1 MQFSRDKLVLAVLF
15 SLAVHFA
22 ILAFV
27 GDFSFKSTSKPVV
40 VKPRETPLLM
50 QVAPPSPPEKPRPDP
65 ARRPAAPEPV
75 PVAAVPLAVPQDSPA
90 TINTVE
96 KQPATKAAPP
106 APTAQEW
113 AFAAKYTNRNSKAYR
128 YNWGKQVRSMMGT
141 AVEGPDQGMV
151 RFHIEIGPD
160 GKLAK
165 LETLWS
171 TSPVAERLARK
182 AIESMPP
189 LPPTPTGKPLIF
201 DRTISFSPFASDDA
215 PTYKDD
221 CQPDPPRFH
230 NPFARNANSASG
242 DDEPQTEPLDAKAM
256 EECLRQL
263 PQDSIDATEAESK
276 RMMDQWGWSS
286 SGK

>member
-1 MQFSRDKLVLAVLF
+1 MQFNKDKLVLAVLF

-22 ILAFV
+22 ILALV
-27 GDFSFKSTSKPVV
+27 GDLSFRFTSKPEV
-40 VKPRETPLLM
+40 VKPRERPLLM
-50 QVAPPSPPEKPRPDP
+50 QVAPPPPPEKPIPKPVRP
-65 ARRPAAPEPV
+65 PAAPEPV
-75 PVAAVPLAVPQDSPA
+75 PVAAVPLAVPQNSPA
-90 TINTVE
+90 AINTVE
-96 KQPATKAAPP
+96 KQPATKMAPP

-141 AVEGPDQGMV
+141 VVEGPDQGMV

-165 LETLWS
+165 LETVWS
-171 TSPVAERLARK
+171 TSAVAERLARK
-182 AIESMPP
+182 AIEGMPP

-201 DRTISFSPFASDDA
+201 EKTISFTPFASDDP

-221 CQPDPPRFH
+221 CEPDPPRFR
-230 NPFARNANSASG
+230 NPFARNAQAE
-242 DDEPQTEPLDAKAM
+242 DEPQTEPLDARAM

-263 PQDSIDATEAESK
+263 PGDSIEATEAENR